1 MMPIQFDS
9 ESRFIQWN
17 EEMAHKYDPEDYHLR
32 SNFLIR
38 WIERR
43 RVKAILRFLDANPQ
57 DTVLEVGCGAGNVL
71 EQVQSG
77 YLHGIDL
84 SPSLLAKSR
93 LRLAER
99 QAKLAQANAER
110 LPFASGQF
118 HKLICTEVLEHVL
131 DPRQAVREMARVA
144 AADAIIVISVPNERW
159 IDWTKTIIRTLG
171 LSRWLLHGSEGSY
184 DSPDRMTDD
193 WHLHSFDLSLLQKT
207 CQDILLIRRVKAI
220 PFGLVPLRYV
230 AHCQHLQNE
239 QE

>member
-1 MMPIQFDS
+1 MSTQFDS
-9 ESRFIQWN
+9 EGHFVQWN
-17 EEMAHKYDPEDYHLR
+17 EEMIRKYDPEDYHLR

-43 RVKAILRFLDANPQ
+43 RVKAILHFLDAKPQ
-57 DTVLEVGCGAGNVL
+57 DAVLEVGCGAGNVL

-77 YLHGIDL
+77 RLHGIDL
-84 SPSLLAKSR
+84 STFLLKKSQTR
-93 LRLAER
+93 LSRRLAR
-99 QAKLAQANAER
+99 LIQANAER

-118 HKLICTEVLEHVL
+118 HKLICTEVLEHVI

-144 AADAIIVISVPNERW
+144 AADAIIIVSVPNERW
-159 IDWTKTIIRTLG
+159 IDRIKSIIRTLG

-184 DSPDRMTDD
+184 NSPDRMTDE

-207 CQDILLIRRVKAI
+207 CQDILLIRRVKAV
-220 PFGLVPLRYV
+220 PFGLIPLRYV
-230 AHCQHLQNE
+230 AHCQIVQNE